1 MNNSDIAKL
10 QLSCVILKLSTKI
23 YRGIN
28 RVFNPGAHR
37 PQASL
42 SYRYVGMSAR
52 PQGY

>member
-1 MNNSDIAKL
+1 MNNSDIAKP
-10 QLSCVILKLSTKI
+10 QLLCVLLKLNMQI

-28 RVFNPGAHR
+28 RVFNPGEHR